1 MSKKL
6 ILPLALIIALVIFA
20 GCGAATGVLKHGPVP
35 SDQAATKLL
44 PAALAENNW
53 KTTTSN
59 GLSPDEAAVGDYG
72 NFKVFAV
79 KNSSPEDAAKFI
91 EQGIATSEDCS
102 NCTRDS
108 LMANGRGYLKY
119 RGPDLDL
126 TLAGEKVTGPFMIWN
141 NGLWIFAVENTGSED
156 FRDSAAEA
164 FAY

>member
-6 ILPLALIIALVIFA
+6 ILPLALIVALVILA
-20 GCGAATGVLKHGPVP
+20 GCGAATGVMKHGPVP
-35 SDQAATKLL
+35 SDQVASKLL
-44 PAALAENNW
+44 PAALVENNW

-59 GLSPDEAAVGDYG
+59 GLPADEVAVGDYG

-79 KNSSPEDAAKFI
+79 KFGSDAEAYNLVDKAI
-91 EQGIATSEDCS
+91 TAAENCN

-108 LMANGRGYLKY
+108 LLADPRGYLKY

-126 TLAGEKVTGPFMIWN
+126 TLAGEKVTQSFMIWN
-141 NGLWIFAVENTGSED
+141 NGVWVFAIENTGSED

-164 FAY
+164 FPY